1 MSERA
6 PLSWDEAARAAAVFA
21 LDPAGIGGVVLR
33 APAGVARDRWLGML
47 RGMVAGPVRKLPAS
61 VAEDRL
67 LGGLDLAATL
77 AAGAPRRVRGALC
90 EADGGVVLLAMAERL
105 PAGAAA
111 RIASAQDAGAVDGE
125 AARFGFVLLDEGIGD
140 ECPAASLVERA
151 GLHLDLT
158 GLLPGDAET
167 PDVEAADALLP
178 AVGIGDPELR
188 ALCEAAARLGVRS
201 GRACLLAARAARGAA
216 ALAGRTMVAAE
227 DAAFAARVALA
238 PRATALGEAA
248 PEAVPEDAPEPGP
261 DPGPDAARSEE
272 QVGEGGEGNGGAMAD
287 RVLEAARAAIPAG
300 LLAGLQSGAPRAR
313 EAGRVGA
320 AVRGLRGRRVGTRAG
335 MPGGGLRLDLVETLR
350 AAAPWQR
357 LRGGGL
363 GGGLRIRRDDLR
375 VMRREQKAGT
385 TTVFVVDASG
395 SAALNRLA
403 EAKGVV
409 ELLLAD
415 CYVRRDQ
422 VAMVAFRG
430 RGAVVALP
438 PTRSLVRAKRGL
450 AGLPGGGGTPLAAGI
465 EAGMEVAGAVRR
477 RGGSAVLVL
486 LTDGQANVGRDGR
499 GGRGQAR
506 EDAVRAA
513 RMVRASGLGALV
525 VDTGARA
532 GAACRELAGAMGGR
546 YLALPYADAG
556 AVSRV
561 VRRLG

>member
-1 MSERA
+1 MSDAA
-6 PLSWDEAARAAAVFA
+6 PPSWDEAVRAAAVFA
-21 LDPAGIGGVVLR
+21 LGPAGIGGVALR
-33 APAGVARDRWLGML
+33 APAGVARDRWLGLL

-77 AAGAPRRVRGALC
+77 AAGAPRRLRGALC
-90 EADGGVVLLAMAERL
+90 EADGGVVVLAMAERL

-111 RIASAQDAGAVDGE
+111 RIALAQDAGAVDGE

-140 ECPAASLVERA
+140 ECPAVSLMERA
-151 GLHLDLT
+151 GVHLDLT
-158 GLLPGDAET
+158 GLRPGDAEA
-167 PDVEAADALLP
+167 PDMQAARALLP
-178 AVGIGDPELR
+178 AVEIGDAELR

-201 GRACLLAARAARGAA
+201 GRACLLAMRAARGAA
-216 ALAGRTMVAAE
+216 ALAGRTTVAAE
-227 DAAFAARVALA
+227 DVAFAARVSLA
-238 PRATALGEAA
+238 PRATALGDA
-248 PEAVPEDAPEPGP
+248 APEPGP
-261 DPGPDAARSEE
+261 DPMPEPDAGR
-272 QVGEGGEGNGGAMAD
+272 GEGDADEASEAGGGAMAD

-300 LLAGLQSGAPRAR
+300 LLAGLQSGASRTR

-320 AVRGLRGRRVGTRAG
+320 AVRGLRGRQVGTRAG

-363 GGGLRIRRDDLR
+363 GGALLIRRDDLR

-403 EAKGVV
+403 EAKGAV

-430 RGAVVALP
+430 RGAQVALP

-465 EAGMEVAGAVRR
+465 EAGLEVAGAVRR

-513 RMVRASGLGALV
+513 RMVQASGLGALV

-561 VRRLG
+561 VRGLK

>member
-1 MSERA
+1 MSEAAA
-6 PLSWDEAARAAAVFA
+6 PSWDEAVRAAAVFA
-21 LDPAGIGGVVLR
+21 LDPAGIGGVALR
-33 APAGVARDRWLGML
+33 APAGVTRDRWLGVL

-105 PAGAAA
+105 PTGAAA
-111 RIASAQDAGAVDGE
+111 RIALAQDGGAVDGE

-140 ECPAASLVERA
+140 ECPAVLLMERA
-151 GLHLDLT
+151 GVHLDLT
-158 GLLPGDAET
+158 GLRPGDAET
-167 PDVEAADALLP
+167 PDLQAARALLP
-178 AVGIGDPELR
+178 AVEIGDPELQ

-216 ALAGRTMVAAE
+216 ALAGRTMAAAE
-227 DAAFAARVALA
+227 DVAFAARVSLA
-238 PRATALGEAA
+238 PRTTAFREA
-248 PEAVPEDAPEPGP
+248 APEPGP
-261 DPGPDAARSEE
+261 EPMPEPDAGR
-272 QVGEGGEGNGGAMAD
+272 GEGDADEGSEASGGAMAD
-287 RVLEAARAAIPAG
+287 RVLEAARTAIPAG
-300 LLAGLQSGAPRAR
+300 LLAGLQSGAARTR

-335 MPGGGLRLDLVETLR
+335 MPGGGLRLDLIETLR

-403 EAKGVV
+403 EAKGAV

-465 EAGMEVAGAVRR
+465 EAGLEVAGAVRR

-506 EDAVRAA
+506 EDAARAA

-561 VRRLG
+561 VRGLR

>member
-1 MSERA
+1 MSDAA
-6 PLSWDEAARAAAVFA
+6 PLSWDEAVRAAAVFA
-21 LDPAGIGGVVLR
+21 SDSVGIGGIALH
-33 APAGVARDRWLGML
+33 ASAGVVRDRWLGML

-90 EADGGVVLLAMAERL
+90 EADGGVVVLAMAERL
-105 PAGAAA
+105 PAEAAA
-111 RIASAQDAGAVDGE
+111 RIALAQDAGVVDGE

-140 ECPAASLVERA
+140 ECPAASLMERA
-151 GLHLDLT
+151 GMHLDLT
-158 GLLPGDAET
+158 GLSPGDAET
-167 PDVEAADALLP
+167 PDVQAARALLP
-178 AVGIGDPELR
+178 AVEIGDPELQT
-188 ALCEAAARLGVRS
+188 LCEAAAWLGVRS
-201 GRACLLAARAARGAA
+201 GRACLLAMRTARGAA
-216 ALAGRTMVAAE
+216 ALAGRTTVAAE
-227 DAAFAARVALA
+227 DVAFAARVSLA

-248 PEAVPEDAPEPGP
+248 PEPGPEPVPE
-261 DPGPDAARSEE
+261 PDAGR
-272 QVGEGGEGNGGAMAD
+272 GEGEADEGEEGSGGAMAD

-300 LLAGLQSGAPRAR
+300 LLAGLQSGASRTR

-335 MPGGGLRLDLVETLR
+335 MPGGGLRLDLMETLR

-363 GGGLRIRRDDLR
+363 GGGLLIRRDDLR

-403 EAKGVV
+403 EAKGAV

-430 RGAVVALP
+430 RGAQVVLP

-465 EAGMEVAGAVRR
+465 EAGLEVAGAVHR

-486 LTDGQANVGRDGR
+486 LTDGQANVGWDGR

-506 EDAVRAA
+506 EDAVRAG
-513 RMVRASGLGALV
+513 RMVRTAGLGALV

-532 GAACRELAGAMGGR
+532 GAACREVAGAMGGR

-556 AVSRV
+556 AVSRS
-561 VRRLG
+561 VRGLL